1 MFQTLTELG
10 KYQTSNAGLY
20 AHTSETAGIGRK
32 ERKEQERR
40 DVPLRNGNWKTEKS
54 NVLLKIH

>member
-1 MFQTLTELG
+1 MFTGTMFQILTELG
-10 KYQTSNAGLY
+10 KYKTSNAGLY

-40 DVPLRNGNWKTEKS
+40 DVPLRNETGK
-54 NVLLKIH
+54 